1 MSREAVFQLSIIH
14 YPLSINNMIYRST
27 GGSLSVDDPTYVER
41 KQDTELLEKLLEGEY
56 CYVFNSRQMGK
67 SSLRVRIIDKLSS
80 QGCQC
85 ISIDMSMLSDFSIPK
100 ESWYDGFL
108 TELFD
113 KCDLENSNNF
123 QEWIATHRNSSNL
136 QRWKLF
142 LEEILF
148 RNFPNQK
155 IYIFLDEID
164 TLGKCYFKDEFLG
177 FIRSCYNRRAENK
190 NSDYHRLIFGFFG
203 AVTPGDLIKNRRHTP
218 FNVGYGIE
226 LTELTFADAKE
237 HLTQGLEGYVEK
249 PDVVLRKVF
258 DWTGGQPFLT
268 QKLCQIVVDDR
279 DSPRPNIG
287 KLVQEHILTSWE
299 DKDNPIHL
307 KYIRDYLLNDV
318 ELLRLYQTILK
329 RGKVKFNNSQVQM
342 SLKLSGIVLKKQ
354 DKLIVFNKI
363 YQRIFNKNWV
373 KEQLVNLENN
383 LDLPKPKRWS
393 MTFAIAGLLS
403 VGVIGIRAL
412 GWLQPLELNQFDLLM
427 RSRLPEKPD
436 SNILI
441 VEATQADI
449 NKFGIGNVLK
459 DEILAEV
466 ITKID
471 AFQPA
476 IIGLDLWREKPL
488 ESEANYR
495 RLLNILAN
503 NQKIIAVC
511 STSEYRPNKPG
522 TIPPEGVPKE
532 RLGFTD
538 LALDNGQFKIVRRH
552 LMFMGTEEKDPC
564 QTGYSLSAR
573 VALDFL
579 AIKGIKPENT
589 PEGNVIIGGVILKRL
604 RKGEGIYQN
613 FDDGGFQILLNYR
626 NSKQVAKTIT
636 ISDVL
641 NGEIND
647 YLVKDKIVLIGI
659 TDPAAGDKFST
670 PYSQVQLPNQKQM
683 SGVILHAH
691 QVSQIISAV
700 LDGRPLITFWS
711 WQVEWLWILALSILI
726 CVVSR
731 HFLRGFY
738 LLLFTVEN
746 IIVLYFVSL
755 FVLNL
760 GIVVPLVPSIL
771 VLIVNVA
778 ISVISYQ
785 LNSLPFPR
793 KGEGD

>member
-1 MSREAVFQLSIIH
+1 MGLKPYYKHF
-14 YPLSINNMIYRST
+14 INEIMIYRST

-67 SSLRVRIIDKLSS
+67 SSLRVRIIDKLTS

-108 TELFD
+108 TEIFD

-123 QEWIATHRNSSNL
+123 QEWIASHLNLSNL

-148 RNFPNQK
+148 RNFPTQK

-190 NSDYHRLIFGFFG
+190 KSDYHRLVFGFFG

-226 LTELTFADAKE
+226 LTELTFAGVKK
-237 HLTQGLEGYVEK
+237 HLTQGLEGYVEE
-249 PDVVLRKVF
+249 PDVVLQKVF

-268 QKLCQIVVDDR
+268 QKLCQIIVDYA
-279 DSPRPNIG
+279 DSSRPDVD
-287 KLVQEHILTSWE
+287 KLVEQHILTSWE
-299 DKDNPIHL
+299 DKDNPLHL
-307 KYIRDYLLNDV
+307 KHIQDYLLSDIQ
-318 ELLRLYQTILK
+318 LLRLYQKVLEE
-329 RGKVKFNNSQVQM
+329 GEVKFNKSQVQM

-354 DKLIVFNKI
+354 DKLVIFNQI
-363 YQRIFNKNWV
+363 YQRVFNPDWV
-373 KEQLVNLENN
+373 EEQLVNLENN
-383 LDLPKPKRWS
+383 LDLPKPKRLS
-393 MTFAIAGLLS
+393 MSLAIAGLLW

-412 GWLQPLELNQFDLLM
+412 GLLQPLELNKFDLLM

-436 SNILI
+436 PNILI

-522 TIPPEGVPKE
+522 TIPPESVPKE

-552 LMFMGTEEKDPC
+552 LMFMVTEEKDPC

-589 PEGNVIIGGVILKRL
+589 PEGNVRIGDVTLKRL

-626 NSKQVAKTIT
+626 NSKKVAKTIT

-647 YLVKDKIVLIGI
+647 SLVKDKIVLIGI

-670 PYSQVQLPNQKQM
+670 PYSQIQPPNQKQM

-711 WQVEWLWILALSILI
+711 WWVEWLWILAWFVLS

-731 HFLRGFY
+731 HFLRGFS
-738 LLLFTVEN
+738 LFLFIVGSTF
-746 IIVLYFVSL
+746 VLYLVSW
-755 FVLNL
+755 FVLTL
-760 GIVVPLVPSIL
+760 GFVVPLVPPLSIL
-771 VLIVNVA
+771 VLINCA
-778 ISVISYQ
+778 LLSS
-785 LNSLPFPR
+785 PFPKR
-793 KGEGD
+793 KRIKGN